1 MRNQAH
7 PNWRWGPMLVE
18 VEGERVRV
26 LAGLAMRMRLLQILG
41 PVRALRVA
49 QAMTC
54 GAQMA
59 SPSRMQPLLLSF
71 LILLTMLLFSHNA
84 FAYSV
89 CCKRKRRSRGAAA
102 SGAGPGAGVAGDS
115 SGGPDGRPG
124 ARGGLGKAAAVAAGR
139 RPGMLA
145 NC

>member
-1 MRNQAH
+1 VETLSGGRLGVRSLREPEVQALLDRAR
-7 PNWRWGPMLVE
+7 PGWRWEPMLAE

-49 QAMTC
+49 QAVTC
-54 GAQMA
+54 GAQIA

-84 FAYSV
+84 FAYF
-89 CCKRKRRSRGAAA
+89 
-102 SGAGPGAGVAGDS
+102 GVLQVVHELRHVS
-115 SGGPDGRPG
+115 LWLPSN
-124 ARGGLGKAAAVAAGR
+124 GLLGSH
-139 RPGMLA
+139 
-145 NC
+145 

>member
-1 MRNQAH
+1 
-7 PNWRWGPMLVE
+7 MLVE

-41 PVRALRVA
+41 PVRALRVV

-54 GAQMA
+54 GAQIA

-84 FAYSV
+84 FAYF
-89 CCKRKRRSRGAAA
+89 
-102 SGAGPGAGVAGDS
+102 GVLQVVHELRHVS
-115 SGGPDGRPG
+115 LWLPSN
-124 ARGGLGKAAAVAAGR
+124 GLLGSH
-139 RPGMLA
+139 
-145 NC
+145 